1 MNSHPYARAIPS
13 PFFSTTQAVIHA
25 NRRNPDDTIM
35 TIPYSEARAK
45 VSQKNL
51 APQRSTSVLLIV
63 SRNDITNDLKSP
75 SDSISIHSDIKLPRD
90 HQERLSWKNLALHS
104 PWAAKRTLRG
114 YRHMVA
120 VRL

>member
-35 TIPYSEARAK
+35 TIPYSEVCAK
-45 VSQKNL
+45 ASQKNL
-51 APQRSTSVLLIV
+51 APPRSTPVLLIV
-63 SRNDITNDLKSP
+63 SWNDITNDLKSP
-75 SDSISIHSDIKLPRD
+75 SESISIHSDIKLPRD
-90 HQERLSWKNLALHS
+90 HQEKSSWKNLGLYS

-114 YRHMVA
+114 CRHTVA